1 MCLIYMITML
11 FSCKNNTNP
20 SIHAK
25 HVECN
30 YFPLPSKFEMNLY
43 GTTIQ

>member
-1 MCLIYMITML
+1 M
-11 FSCKNNTNP
+11 NP

-30 YFPLPSKFEMNLY
+30 YFPLPSKFEM
-43 GTTIQ
+43 TTQHTTYNKVVFLKL